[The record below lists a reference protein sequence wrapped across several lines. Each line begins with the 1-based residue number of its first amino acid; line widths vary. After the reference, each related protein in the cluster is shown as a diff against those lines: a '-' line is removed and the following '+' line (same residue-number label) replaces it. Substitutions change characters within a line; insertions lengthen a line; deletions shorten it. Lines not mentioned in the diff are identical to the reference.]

1 MAQNG
6 LSDIF
11 MSYQQTKGEE
21 WFHGW
26 YRQNGSDVYIY
37 FPETDE
43 IDIKSSSTFVN
54 YQELSQNYKTQ
65 IEEEANRQIILE
77 IEKEVNQTLTP
88 MDIQTINKTPIHEIY
103 ISYEIGFLGKVKPQ
117 WFYGLYKPIRGQSQV
132 YIYFPKENEIDS
144 KPIPEV
150 SDFQRRSSEYVNQIT
165 QLANDKIELEIEVRN
180 KVTFPPVCYL
190 LYTYRMK

>member
-11 MSYQQTKGEE
+11 MSYQQAKGEE

-54 YQELSQNYKTQ
+54 YQELSQNYKEQ
-65 IEEEANRQIILE
+65 IEKEANRQIILE
-77 IEKEVNQTLTP
+77 IEKEVNQTLSLK
-88 MDIQTINKTPIHEIY
+88 DKQTINETRIQDIY
-103 ISYEIGFLGKVKPQ
+103 IL
-117 WFYGLYKPIRGQSQV
+117 
-132 YIYFPKENEIDS
+132 
-144 KPIPEV
+144 
-150 SDFQRRSSEYVNQIT
+150 
-165 QLANDKIELEIEVRN
+165 
-180 KVTFPPVCYL
+180 
-190 LYTYRMK
+190 